1 MEKMWWNS
9 NNLLLLSQ
17 GTTSSSMEM
26 EIDTSGG
33 WITYTL
39 AVLTLLFICQF
50 TRFQILP
57 RLSSLLLP
65 SSLPSNNPTISVL
78 PSSSQQQHR
87 ISDVITDL
95 DLKVLM
101 ESLDEA
107 VHGNDKWENVVDR
120 RNNSISY
127 YVKCCKP
134 KDGGPLKYLSTTTF
148 NLCSSETLRD
158 FYMDNFYRKEWDK
171 TLIDHEQ
178 LQVDESN
185 GTEIGR
191 TIKKFPLLTP
201 REYILAWRLWEGR
214 DRTFYCYSKE
224 CDHPLAPRQ
233 KKYVRVG
240 LLRSGWRIR
249 EGKTV
254 GAYMCILIHHA
265 ELLVYCVEVSGRN
278 SCEIKMVHQE
288 DAGLNVEMAKVI
300 FAKGI
305 WSYVCKMDN
314 ALRKYSA
321 MRRIQLTSG
330 VNAVTL
336 VQKVPPALDCCSSS
350 SSRIGGGMGDDGEE
364 LIEKKIMRGRKPSK
378 KMIANGLILVGGVIC
393 LARGHPNF
401 SAKVAMAFVLSKLTK
416 RRKIKDR

>member
-1 MEKMWWNS
+1 MEKMWNS
-9 NNLLLLSQ
+9 KLLLSQ
-17 GTTSSSMEM
+17 TPSSRFWR
-26 EIDTSGG
+26 EIGSG
-33 WITYTL
+33 WVTYTL
-39 AVLTLLFICQF
+39 AVVTLVFLWQF
-50 TRFQILP
+50 ARFQILP
-57 RLSSLLLP
+57 RLSILFRN
-65 SSLPSNNPTISVL
+65 SSARQFNNPTISIL
-78 PSSSQQQHR
+78 PSPQQHR

-101 ESLDEA
+101 DSLDEI
-107 VHGNDKWENVVDR
+107 VHGNEKWENVVDR
-120 RNNSISY
+120 RNNSLSY

-249 EGKTV
+249 E
-254 GAYMCILIHHA
+254 
-265 ELLVYCVEVSGRN
+265 VSGRN

-321 MRRIQLTSG
+321 IRRIQLTS
-330 VNAVTL
+330 AVSAITL
-336 VQKVPPALDCCSSS
+336 VQKVPLPLDCSTTSK
-350 SSRIGGGMGDDGEE
+350 IVIAGMAHDPEE
-364 LIEKKIMRGRKPSK
+364 CIKKKMRGKPSK
-378 KMIANGLILVGGVIC
+378 KLIANGLILVGGVIC

-401 SAKVAMAFVLSKLTK
+401 SAKVALAFVLNKLTK
-416 RRKIKDR
+416 RRQIKEPPSITLH